1 MMYGSEFFHKFTFTV
16 LDTYTIIHTKSINQ
30 PIFLLLS
37 FLFFS
42 FKFMPKKLGGAVVAW
57 WIILYVVSRYRLCYV
72 VPYHTV
78 LWINHLFQNG
88 RALLKCRIFI
98 LLQLV
103 IPTLKSHAA
112 TRHVTTRTC
121 PLWTNISRRSS
132 YFLSLLLIAFRFR
145 AICVV
150 VEFHSSHSF
159 RHFAANKLLIFV
171 FFRENSTGFD
181 VIRIIV
187 RFVSCLL
194 CCCWVSLQPQFR
206 HFSVKFLLIFV
217 FFAKIRQVS
226 SSKKLRSLRIVSAV
240 LL

>member
-1 MMYGSEFFHKFTFTV
+1 MAVHYWSV
-16 LDTYTIIHTKSINQ
+16 VYL
-30 PIFLLLS
+30 FLLQ
-37 FLFFS
+37 
-42 FKFMPKKLGGAVVAW
+42 V
-57 WIILYVVSRYRLCYV
+57 
-72 VPYHTV
+72 
-78 LWINHLFQNG
+78 
-88 RALLKCRIFI
+88 
-98 LLQLV
+98 V

-112 TRHVTTRTC
+112 TPRHVTTRTC
-121 PLWTNISRRSS
+121 PLWTNISRRFSIFRPCFRVPVS
-132 YFLSLLLIAFRFR
+132 CLFLCCCR
-145 AICVV
+145 
-150 VEFHSSHSF
+150 SF
-159 RHFAANKLLIFV
+159 TPATVSPIRRESLLIFV

>member
-42 FKFMPKKLGGAVVAW
+42 FKFMPKKLGGAIVAW
-57 WIILYVVSRYRLCYV
+57 WIILYVVSRYLLCYV

-98 LLQLV
+98 P
-103 IPTLKSHAA
+103 PTTGNPDVEKSRSHAP
-112 TRHVTTRTC
+112 VKTRTC
-121 PLWTNISRRSS
+121 PLWTDISRRCI
-132 YFLSLLLIAFRFR
+132 FHPCSLLFRFR
-145 AICVV
+145 ASCVV

-159 RHFAANKLLIFV
+159 ANFTANCCSFSCVLRK
-171 FFRENSTGFD
+171 FD
-181 VIRIIV
+181 
-187 RFVSCLL
+187 RFWHL
-194 CCCWVSLQPQFR
+194 
-206 HFSVKFLLIFV
+206 
-217 FFAKIRQVS
+217 
-226 SSKKLRSLRIVSAV
+226 
-240 LL
+240 